1 MPLPVLSIRCTFLT
15 PEPPARSLSSSTHPP
30 QIQIRRLPASLDSDF
45 LVAKVTMAL
54 PLSGPHPIALRFFAR
69 RPDLTHFAALCWR
82 NSTR

>member
-30 QIQIRRLPASLDSDF
+30 PPQIQIRRLTAALDSDF

-54 PLSGPHPIALRFFAR
+54 PLSGPPIALRFFAQQ
-69 RPDLTHFAALCWR
+69 PDLTHFAALCWR
-82 NSTR
+82 NST